1 MAFVEAMGPRVVV
14 AAIKVPA
21 TTTLKQ
27 CSQVKTVNMPG
38 PDTIVS
44 ANVSKRQ
51 IVRKCAVG
59 RPRLIVAVCVRVMAR
74 CALGVPIRLRATT
87 MPTPSFQTPKRVCLT
102 RLDQLGARCAARAKW
117 IVLVSAEDLR
127 RMIAVVCV
135 VETVARANAATTRG
149 RATID
154 LVKGAVTLNFANIP

>member
-1 MAFVEAMGPRVVV
+1 MAFAEATGARAVV
-14 AAIKVPA
+14 AAIKMPA

-27 CSQVKTVNMPG
+27 WSQVKTVNMPS
-38 PDTIVS
+38 PDIIVS
-44 ANVSKRQ
+44 ANVSKKQ

-59 RPRLIVAVCVRVMAR
+59 RPRLIVAVSVRAMVR
-74 CALGVPIRLRATT
+74 CALGVQIRLRATT
-87 MPTPSFQTPKRVCLT
+87 MLTPSFQTQKRVCLA
-102 RLDQLGARCAARAKW
+102 RPGQLVAGCAAKAKW
-117 IVLVSAEDLR
+117 IALVSAEGLR

-154 LVKGAVTLNFANIP
+154 LVQGAVTLNFANIP